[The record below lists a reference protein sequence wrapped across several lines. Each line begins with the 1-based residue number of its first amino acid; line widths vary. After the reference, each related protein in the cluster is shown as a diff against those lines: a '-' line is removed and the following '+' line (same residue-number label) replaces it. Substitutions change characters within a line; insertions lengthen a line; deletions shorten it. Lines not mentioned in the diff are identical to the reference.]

1 MFMFDVIEIV
11 SYSSAYVD
19 FLVFFWGG
27 LVGRRSLFSLWI
39 PMEIAKRFHQINS
52 IIDNE
57 MII

>member
-19 FLVFFWGG
+19 FLVFLGG